1 MFSRFTDRTWLR
13 EQGLFYLL
21 ISVVGIGIVLRCI
34 NLGQKPFWFD
44 ETYTLLRVAGY
55 SEQDVVQELFRGQII
70 EAGSFLKYQTLSTH
84 QAFVETITGL
94 AKEEPQ
100 LPPLY
105 FLIAKVWAQ
114 CFGSSKAVMRSLS
127 VIGSL
132 LSFPL
137 LYWLCLELFAAAWAS
152 TVGWMA
158 MALFAVSPI
167 NLRYAQ
173 EIRQY
178 SFWLTLIFLSCIL
191 LLRAIR
197 QPTKLSWGLYTL
209 SAIAALYTHLLTILV
224 LVAHGL
230 YVWAIERF
238 RFSKLVLACGLALSI
253 SIACLLPWFW
263 IVWLNR
269 QAAARMLAWANTP
282 LPLPDLIQG
291 ASASLSHIF
300 FAWNLHYHYPF
311 IYLAI
316 PSLILSLYA
325 LYYLGS
331 CTPHQTWLLILMIV
345 GTTTLPFVMADL
357 VLGGRRT
364 FTERYFFASYA
375 GIILALAYLL
385 TTKLLNWKF
394 SSKSY
399 RGWRWLTIF
408 LLSGSIL
415 SCSIGTFGHTW
426 WGWSEFDV
434 EIPAI
439 VQRMPHPLV
448 ISDMPLGLVMPLA
461 RELQPQTN
469 MQLFYGVN
477 FDHLDFPNKFGQ
489 IFLYNPSEH
498 LLSVAKQQNAKPEIV
513 YHLRDPATTNQFF
526 LYQLTPQKSLNS

>member
-1 MFSRFTDRTWLR
+1 MFSRFADRTWLPER
-13 EQGLFYLL
+13 GLFYLL
-21 ISVVGIGIVLRCI
+21 IGVVGIGIVLRCI
-34 NLGQKPFWFD
+34 NLEQKPYWFD
-44 ETYTLLRVAGY
+44 ETYTLLRVSGY
-55 SEQDVVQELFRGQII
+55 TEQDVVQELFRGQII
-70 EAGSFLKYQTLSTH
+70 EAGNFLKYQTLSTH

-105 FLIAKVWAQ
+105 FLVAKVWAQ
-114 CFGSSKAVMRSLS
+114 CFGSSKSVMRSLS
-127 VIGSL
+127 VVGSL

-137 LYWLCLELFAAAWAS
+137 LYWLCLELFAAAWAAR
-152 TVGWMA
+152 VGWMA
-158 MALFAVSPI
+158 MALLAISPI

-178 SFWLTLIFLSCIL
+178 SFWLTLVLLSCVL

-197 QPTKLSWGLYTL
+197 QPTKLNWGLYIL

-224 LVAHGL
+224 LAAHGL

-253 SIACLLPWFW
+253 SLACLLPWFW

-282 LPLPDLIQG
+282 LPLSDLIQG

-300 FAWNLHYHYPF
+300 FAWDLHYHYPF

-325 LYYLGS
+325 LYYLAS
-331 CTPHQTWLLILMIV
+331 HALYQTWLFILMTV
-345 GTTTLPFVMADL
+345 GTTTLPFLVADL

-385 TTKLLNWKF
+385 TAKLSDRR
-394 SSKSY
+394 SSLKSY
-399 RGWRWLTIF
+399 RGWQWLTIF
-408 LLSGSIL
+408 LLSGSLL
-415 SCSIGTFGHTW
+415 SCSIGTFGRTW

-434 EIPAI
+434 EIPSI
-439 VQRMPHPLV
+439 VQRMPHSLV

-469 MQLFYGVN
+469 MQLLYDVD
-477 FDHLDFPNKFGQ
+477 FDHLTLPNRFSQ
-489 IFLYNPSEH
+489 IFLYNPSDH
-498 LLSVAKQQNAKPEIV
+498 LLSVAKQQGAKPKIV
-513 YHLRDPATTNQFF
+513 YYLRDPATTNQFF
-526 LYQLTPQKSLNS
+526 LYQLSSRY